1 MHIVNFK
8 SLVYNLSEVIYL
20 GGRMNK
26 GNDLTKNNIFTS
38 ILFLALPIMGTSFVQ
53 MAYNLTDMIWIGKL
67 GSDATAAVGTA
78 GFYMWFAMGLIFL
91 CRIGAEVLVAQS
103 VGRKD
108 LEETKSIVQHV
119 LQMIVVL
126 AVISTLVVLV
136 FRHPLMNFFKI
147 KEVHVVESAV
157 QYLTIVTFGF
167 IFTFINPILTA
178 IFNGYGKSGVPFMIN
193 TVGLAINIVLDPVL
207 IFGVGPFPALGIKGA
222 AIATVFS
229 QMMVTIV
236 FVIYIKS
243 NRSIHVFENLRIFT
257 KPDFKKIEKIVKIGL
272 PAGLQSMLFTVFA
285 MVIARIIADWG
296 AVAIAVQKVG
306 SQIES
311 VSWMTASGFSTAT
324 STFVGQNYGAK
335 KYDRIK
341 QGYRISMIIMT
352 VIGIMTTFGL
362 IFFAEPLFKIFINE
376 ELALKEGVIY
386 LRILG
391 VSQLFMCI
399 EIVTNGAFNG
409 LGKTMYPAINST
421 VFNGL
426 RIPGALILSATALS
440 LSGVWWSITISSIL
454 KGIVIVTCFIF
465 VLHKVKKELE
475 NFRRDV

>member
-1 MHIVNFK
+1 
-8 SLVYNLSEVIYL
+8 
-20 GGRMNK
+20 MNQK
-26 GNDLTKNNIFTS
+26 NDLTRGRIFTS

-53 MAYNLTDMIWIGKL
+53 MAYNLTDMIWIGKI

-108 LEETKSIVQHV
+108 IETTKSVVQNV
-119 LQMIVVL
+119 LQMIIVFGITSTIIVL
-126 AVISTLVVLV
+126 TFKHQLLG
-136 FRHPLMNFFKI
+136 FFNI
-147 KEVHVVESAV
+147 RETHVVEMAIK
-157 QYLTIVTFGF
+157 YLSIVALGF
-167 IFTFINPILTA
+167 IFTFLNPIFSA
-178 IFNGYGKSGVPFMIN
+178 IFNGYGKSGVPFAIN
-193 TVGLAINIVLDPVL
+193 TVGLVFNIVFDPLL
-207 IFGVGPFPALGIKGA
+207 IFGIGPFPAMGVEGA
-222 AIATVFS
+222 AIATVAA
-229 QMMVTIV
+229 QMLVTIL
-236 FVIYIKS
+236 FIIYIRANKD
-243 NRSIHVFENLRIFT
+243 IHIFENLHVFNKPNFNRI
-257 KPDFKKIEKIVKIGL
+257 KNIIKIGL
-272 PAGLQSMLFTVFA
+272 PAGLQSILFTLIA
-285 MVIARIIADWG
+285 MYIARIIADWG

-341 QGYRISMIIMT
+341 VGYRISMIIMT
-352 VIGIMTTFGL
+352 IIGIITTSGL

-376 ELALKEGVIY
+376 PVAVKEGIIY

-409 LGKTMYPAINST
+409 LGKTLHPAINSI

-426 RIPGALILSATALS
+426 RIPLALALSATALS
-440 LSGVWWSITISSIL
+440 LQGVWWSISISSIL
-454 KGIVIVTCFIF
+454 KGTVIVVMFIIT
-465 VLHKVKKELE
+465 LNKVKKELE
-475 NFRRDV
+475 NPLQEAA